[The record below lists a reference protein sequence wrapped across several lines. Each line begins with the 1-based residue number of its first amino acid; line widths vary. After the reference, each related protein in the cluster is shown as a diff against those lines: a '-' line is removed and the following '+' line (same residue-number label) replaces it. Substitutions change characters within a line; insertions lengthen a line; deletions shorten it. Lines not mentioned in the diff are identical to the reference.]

1 MSILD
6 QTLKHLGFLVG
17 CNTQNPPRAIK
28 PKDPIFSYISEK
40 LGVGWDI
47 KITNH
52 GKGRVTFFAKRGNP
66 NTLFNVHLDTVP
78 FGEGWSNDPQKLIV
92 HDKKAYGRG
101 ACDIKGAAAT
111 LMSLAENTKADMAL
125 LFTTDEEGTEGCCVN
140 KFCEGINFQ
149 EFKLVV
155 VAEPT
160 GMKAVLGHRGYLSV
174 EGQFEG
180 CSGHTSNHN
189 STKDSAL
196 HDLTHWSSEA
206 LKLAEESG
214 EGRLSNN
221 RFNIGR
227 IDGGIKPNMV
237 ANRAKILWSMR
248 PASGSNPQNLFNE
261 MTKNSNANWTINF
274 SAPSLPAIGQ
284 KKTTPKILLG
294 SIGVDIGDDVAF
306 WTEAA
311 LFSEA
316 NFPAIVLGPGHIEQA
331 HTVDE
336 WVEIEQLELAYQI
349 YGNILESKQ

>member
-149 EFKLVV
+149 EFKFIPRRPCQRLPYP
-155 VAEPT
+155 A
-160 GMKAVLGHRGYLSV
+160 LRSRS
-174 EGQFEG
+174 
-180 CSGHTSNHN
+180 CSSRIPSRQTSR
-189 STKDSAL
+189 
-196 HDLTHWSSEA
+196 LTP
-206 LKLAEESG
+206 LLLFLLLLLLFLPGKKVQKL
-214 EGRLSNN
+214 
-221 RFNIGR
+221 
-227 IDGGIKPNMV
+227 
-237 ANRAKILWSMR
+237 
-248 PASGSNPQNLFNE
+248 
-261 MTKNSNANWTINF
+261 
-274 SAPSLPAIGQ
+274 
-284 KKTTPKILLG
+284 
-294 SIGVDIGDDVAF
+294 
-306 WTEAA
+306 
-311 LFSEA
+311 
-316 NFPAIVLGPGHIEQA
+316 
-331 HTVDE
+331 
-336 WVEIEQLELAYQI
+336 
-349 YGNILESKQ
+349 